1 MKRLLTLCFSVVTL
15 IGFST
20 SAFADI
26 EFWTDQTQSD
36 RVKTIRL
43 LAEIFESLNPD
54 IKVKVVPVDEND
66 LASQMAAASAA
77 NKLPDIFFLFY
88 EFMLAFGNEG
98 MLDSAAAKEIIEA
111 TGKSR
116 FYRGAL
122 QLLESPQKGVYY
134 AVPFDGW
141 IQGIWYRADWFKKAG
156 LAPPTTWDNIM
167 KAAKYFYQPSKNQY
181 GILIGTKPENYSE
194 QVFTQFA
201 ISNNVSQFD
210 SKGRLVFNSPQTLE
224 TLEFYKE
231 LAKYNPPGPQT
242 WRARDYYLQ
251 GKLAMFFYSTYI
263 MDDLAL
269 AEVAKGSL
277 TKDHF
282 KELSGGTFDVN
293 LVKNTDMVSTIQH
306 KQPAGYGVVKAFGI
320 INKRGGKRS
329 EAIRFAKFLLEKS
342 SYITYLHIQPG
353 GLNPMLRDIGRDEAY
368 LNDPRGIFKSYGEE
382 KIQEI
387 LSGFDSIKTF
397 SVVDGKTYPLAGQF
411 FAKKIIPRMIYS
423 TIFENVPT
431 QKALATAEKEMKS
444 LMK

>member
-1 MKRLLTLCFSVVTL
+1 MKRLLTCLLGVLMLSSVS
-15 IGFST
+15 I

-43 LAEIFESLNPD
+43 LAEIFESLNPG
-54 IKVKVVPVDEND
+54 IKVNVVPVDEND
-66 LASQMAAASAA
+66 LGSQMAAASAA
-77 NKLPDIFFLFY
+77 NKLPDIFQAGY

-98 MLDSAAAKEIIEA
+98 LLDSKAAETIINE
-111 TGKSR
+111 TGKDR
-116 FYRGAL
+116 FFKGAL
-122 QLLESPQKGVYY
+122 QLLESPRKGVYY
-134 AVPFDGW
+134 AVPYDGW

-156 LAPPTTWDNIM
+156 LQPPTTWDRIM
-167 KAAKYFYQPSKNQY
+167 KAAKYFYNPAKNQY
-181 GILIGTKPENYSE
+181 GVLIGTKPENYSE

-210 SKGRLVFNSPQTLE
+210 NRGRLVFNSPQTLE
-224 TLEFYKE
+224 TLKYYKE

-277 TKDHF
+277 TSEHF
-282 KELSGGTFDVN
+282 KELKGGTFDVD
-293 LVKNTDMVSTIQH
+293 LVKNTDMVSAIT
-306 KQPAGYGVVKAFGI
+306 KEQPAGYGVVKAFGFV
-320 INKRGGKRS
+320 NKKGQDRS
-329 EAIRFAKFLLEKS
+329 EVLAFARFLLEKS

-353 GLNPMLRDIGRDEAY
+353 GLNPMLRDIASDPAY
-368 LNDPRGIFKSYGEE
+368 LDDPRGIFKSYGED

-397 SVVDGKTYPLAGQF
+397 SVVDGKTYPMAGQF

-423 TIFENVPT
+423 TIFENVPPE
-431 QKALATAEKEMKS
+431 QALAKAEKEMMS